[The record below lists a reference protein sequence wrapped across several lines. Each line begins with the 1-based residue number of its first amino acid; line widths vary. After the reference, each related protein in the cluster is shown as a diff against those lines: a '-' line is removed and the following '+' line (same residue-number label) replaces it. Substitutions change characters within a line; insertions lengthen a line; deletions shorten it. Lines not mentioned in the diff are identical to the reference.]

1 MSLMTAKKTDNFL
14 PLGRPTKYN
23 EEIQVKANEYLTAWE
38 DLKEAVPSVAGLSL
52 YIDIP
57 KRTMYDWGD
66 KFPDFSHTLS
76 KLQTTQ
82 EHSLVNKG
90 LKNEINPN
98 IGKFM
103 MYNHGYKEKT
113 EQDLMSSDGSMKQ
126 PTKIQLVG
134 VRADDKD
141 ADDKD

>member
-1 MSLMTAKKTDNFL
+1 MTAKKTDNFL
-14 PLGRPTKYN
+14 PIGRPTKYN
-23 EEIQVKANEYLTAWE
+23 EEIQAKADEYLTKWE
-38 DLKEAVPSVAGLSL
+38 DLKEAVPTIAGLCL
-52 YIDIP
+52 YIDTP
-57 KRTMYDWGD
+57 KTTTFDWGK
-66 KFPDFSHTLS
+66 KFPEFSTTLG
-76 KLQTTQ
+76 KVQLTQ
-82 EHSLVNKG
+82 EFSLVNKG
-90 LKNEINPN
+90 LKNEINAN

>member
-1 MSLMTAKKTDNFL
+1 MTKMTAKKTDNFL

-23 EEIQVKANEYLTAWE
+23 EEIQAKANEYLTAWE

-66 KFPDFSHTLS
+66 KFPDFSHTLA
-76 KLQTTQ
+76 KVQATQ
-82 EHSLVNKG
+82 EYSLVNKG
-90 LKNEINPN
+90 LKNEINAN

-103 MYNHGYKEKT
+103 MY
-113 EQDLMSSDGSMKQ
+113 
-126 PTKIQLVG
+126 KIKRMLKLQKGFVLSF
-134 VRADDKD
+134 
-141 ADDKD
+141 

>member
-1 MSLMTAKKTDNFL
+1 MTAKKTDNFL

-23 EEIQVKANEYLTAWE
+23 EEIQAKADEYLTKWE
-38 DLKEAVPSVAGLSL
+38 GLKEAVPTIAGLCL
-52 YIDIP
+52 YIDTP
-57 KRTMYDWGD
+57 KTTRFDWGK
-66 KFPDFSHTLS
+66 KFPDFSTTLG
-76 KLQTTQ
+76 KVQLTQ
-82 EHSLVNKG
+82 EHTLVNKG
-90 LKNEINPN
+90 LKNEINAN

-141 ADDKD
+141 

>member
-1 MSLMTAKKTDNFL
+1 MTAKKTDNFL
-14 PLGRPTKYN
+14 PIGIPTKYN
-23 EEIQVKANEYLTAWE
+23 EEIQAKADEYLTKWE
-38 DLKEAVPSVAGLSL
+38 GLKEAVPTIAGLCL
-52 YIDIP
+52 YIDTP
-57 KRTMYDWGD
+57 KTTMFDWGK
-66 KFPDFSHTLS
+66 KFPEFSTTLG
-76 KLQTTQ
+76 KVQLTQ
-82 EHSLVNKG
+82 EHTLVNKG
-90 LKNEINPN
+90 LKNEINAN

>member
-1 MSLMTAKKTDNFL
+1 MTAKKTDNFL
-14 PLGRPTKYN
+14 KVGRPTKYN
-23 EEIQVKANEYLTAWE
+23 EEIQAKADEYLTKWK
-38 DLKEAVPSVAGLSL
+38 DLKEAVPTIAGLCL
-52 YIDIP
+52 YIDTP
-57 KRTMYDWGD
+57 KTTTFDWGK
-66 KFPDFSHTLS
+66 KFPEFSTTLS

-82 EHSLVNKG
+82 EFSLVNKG
-90 LKNEINPN
+90 LKNEINTN
-98 IGKFM
+98 IGKLM

>member
-1 MSLMTAKKTDNFL
+1 MTAKKTDNFL
-14 PLGRPTKYN
+14 PIGRPTKYN
-23 EEIQVKANEYLTAWE
+23 EEIQAKAEEYLTKWE
-38 DLKEAVPSVAGLSL
+38 DLKEAVPTIAGLCL
-52 YIDIP
+52 YIDTP
-57 KRTMYDWGD
+57 KTTTFDWGK
-66 KFPDFSHTLS
+66 KFPEFSTTLG
-76 KLQTTQ
+76 KVQLTQ
-82 EHSLVNKG
+82 EFSLVNKG
-90 LKNEINPN
+90 LKNEINAN

-141 ADDKD
+141 

>member
-1 MSLMTAKKTDNFL
+1 MTAKKTDNFL
-14 PLGRPTKYN
+14 KVGRPTKYN
-23 EEIQVKANEYLTAWE
+23 EEIQAKADEYLTKWE
-38 DLKEAVPSVAGLSL
+38 DLKEAVPTIAGLCL
-52 YIDIP
+52 YIDTP
-57 KRTMYDWGD
+57 KTTTFDWGK
-66 KFPDFSHTLS
+66 KFPEFSTTLG
-76 KLQTTQ
+76 KVQLTQ
-82 EHSLVNKG
+82 EFSLVNKG
-90 LKNEINPN
+90 LKNEINAN

>member
-1 MSLMTAKKTDNFL
+1 M
-14 PLGRPTKYN
+14 PGGRPTKYN
-23 EEIQVKANEYLTAWE
+23 EEIQDKADEYLDKWE
-38 DLKEAVPSVAGLSL
+38 DSKEAVPTVAGLSL
-52 YIDIP
+52 YIDTP

-66 KFPDFSHTLS
+66 KFPEFSHTLG
-76 KLQTTQ
+76 KVQTTQ
-82 EHSLVNKG
+82 EFTLVNKG
-90 LKNEINPN
+90 LLNEINAN

-141 ADDKD
+141 

>member
-1 MSLMTAKKTDNFL
+1 MSG
-14 PLGRPTKYN
+14 GRPTKYN
-23 EEIQVKANEYLTAWE
+23 DEIQVKADEYLTKWE
-38 DLKEAVPSVAGLSL
+38 DSKEAVPTVAGLSL
-52 YIDIP
+52 YIDTP

-66 KFPDFSHTLS
+66 KFPEFSHTLGMV
-76 KLQTTQ
+76 QTIQ
-82 EHSLVNKG
+82 EYSLVNKG
-90 LKNEINPN
+90 LKNEINAN

-141 ADDKD
+141 

>member
-1 MSLMTAKKTDNFL
+1 MTAKKTDNFL
-14 PLGRPTKYN
+14 PIGRPTKYN
-23 EEIQVKANEYLTAWE
+23 EEIQAKADEYLTKWE
-38 DLKEAVPSVAGLSL
+38 GLKEAVPTIAGLCL
-52 YIDIP
+52 YIDTP
-57 KRTMYDWGD
+57 KTTMFDWGK
-66 KFPDFSHTLS
+66 KFPDFSTTLG
-76 KLQTTQ
+76 KVQLTQ
-82 EHSLVNKG
+82 EHTLVNKG
-90 LKNEINPN
+90 LKNEINAN

>member
-1 MSLMTAKKTDNFL
+1 MTAKKTDNFL
-14 PLGRPTKYN
+14 PIGRPTKYN
-23 EEIQVKANEYLTAWE
+23 EEIQAKADEYLTKWE
-38 DLKEAVPSVAGLSL
+38 GLKEAVPTIAGLCL
-52 YIDIP
+52 YIDTP
-57 KRTMYDWGD
+57 KTTTFDWGK
-66 KFPDFSHTLS
+66 KFPEFSTTLG
-76 KLQTTQ
+76 KVQLTQ
-82 EHSLVNKG
+82 EHTLVNKG
-90 LKNEINPN
+90 LKNEINAN

>member
-1 MSLMTAKKTDNFL
+1 MTAKKTDNFL
-14 PLGRPTKYN
+14 PIGRPTKYN
-23 EEIQVKANEYLTAWE
+23 EEIQAKADEYLTKWE
-38 DLKEAVPSVAGLSL
+38 GLKEAVPTIAGLCL
-52 YIDIP
+52 YIDTP
-57 KRTMYDWGD
+57 KTTMFDWGK
-66 KFPDFSHTLS
+66 KFPDFSTTLG
-76 KLQTTQ
+76 KVQLTQ
-82 EHSLVNKG
+82 EHTLVNKG
-90 LKNEINPN
+90 LKNEINAN

-141 ADDKD
+141 

>member
-1 MSLMTAKKTDNFL
+1 MTAKKTDNFL
-14 PLGRPTKYN
+14 PIGRPTKYN
-23 EEIQVKANEYLTAWE
+23 EEIQAKADEYLTKWE
-38 DLKEAVPSVAGLSL
+38 DLKEAVPTIAGLCL
-52 YIDIP
+52 YIDTP
-57 KRTMYDWGD
+57 KTTTFDWGK
-66 KFPDFSHTLS
+66 KFPEFSTTLG
-76 KLQTTQ
+76 KVQLTQ
-82 EHSLVNKG
+82 EFSLVNKG
-90 LKNEINPN
+90 LKNEINAN

-141 ADDKD
+141 

>member
-1 MSLMTAKKTDNFL
+1 MF
-14 PLGRPTKYN
+14 
-23 EEIQVKANEYLTAWE
+23 
-38 DLKEAVPSVAGLSL
+38 
-52 YIDIP
+52 
-57 KRTMYDWGD
+57 DWGK
-66 KFPDFSHTLS
+66 KFPEFSTTLG
-76 KLQTTQ
+76 KVQLTQ
-82 EHSLVNKG
+82 EHTLVNKG
-90 LKNEINPN
+90 LKNEINAN

>member
-1 MSLMTAKKTDNFL
+1 MA
-14 PLGRPTKYN
+14 RPTKYN
-23 EEIQVKANEYLTAWE
+23 EEIQDKADEYLDKWKE
-38 DLKEAVPSVAGLSL
+38 LSEAVPTVAGLSL
-52 YIDIP
+52 YIDTP

-66 KFPDFSHTLS
+66 KFPEFSHTLG
-76 KLQTTQ
+76 KVQTTQ
-82 EHSLVNKG
+82 EFTLVNKG
-90 LKNEINPN
+90 LLNEINAN

-103 MYNHGYKEKT
+103 MYNHGYKEKS

-141 ADDKD
+141 

>member
-1 MSLMTAKKTDNFL
+1 MTAKKTDNFL
-14 PLGRPTKYN
+14 PIGRPTKYN
-23 EEIQVKANEYLTAWE
+23 EEIQAKADEYLTKWE
-38 DLKEAVPSVAGLSL
+38 DLKEAVPTIAGLCL
-52 YIDIP
+52 YIDTP
-57 KRTMYDWGD
+57 KTTTFDWGK
-66 KFPDFSHTLS
+66 KFPEFSTTLG
-76 KLQTTQ
+76 KVQLTQ
-82 EHSLVNKG
+82 EFSLVNKG
-90 LKNEINPN
+90 LKNEINAN

-126 PTKIQLVG
+126 PTKIQLIG